1 MILHILDTDHVSLF
15 QRKHPVVIQRLNEI
29 HSEHLAI
36 TIITVEEQIKG
47 RFKLIKQANSS
58 TKLIR
63 AYAALQSSVA
73 YFNTI
78 TVLPFD
84 EAASVHYENLRQQK
98 IRIGTQYLRIA
109 SIVLSRDGILV
120 TRNRRDFDKI
130 PNLNFEDWSI

>member
-1 MILHILDTDHVSLF
+1 MNWYIFDTDHVSLF
-15 QRKHPVVIQRLNEI
+15 QRKHPVVIQHLNEI
-29 HSEHLAI
+29 HSERLAI

-58 TKLIR
+58 AKLIR

-78 TVLPFD
+78 TVLQFD
-84 EAASVHYENLRQQK
+84 EAANVHYENLRPQK
-98 IRIGTQYLRIA
+98 IRIGTQDLRIA

-130 PNLNFEDWSI
+130 PNLTLEDWSI